1 MPPEFVSSVK
11 TERKALHRIIAP
23 QAREEKMLSHC
34 KLAISVAWV
43 MLWGTAT
50 FAQEAKVPVLVDPPQ
65 AYVFLDGK
73 AIKEGKQVIL
83 KTTPG
88 EHVISVYNYGYA
100 KEIRKVEFIAGWND
114 IQSFSLKPVGAAVPG
129 EYGFIQIEGPPHA
142 AVLLNGTDPE
152 YHVGHVDMFNN
163 HIAWFQQL
171 VVPPGTHQVTIT
183 RYGNTI
189 WSGPVEVAAGQRVIL
204 DVPSGKRRTQV
215 VNSSN
220 LKEPRP
226 RFKEKLTE
234 TAVSVA
240 PVSGTFA
247 ATPSQINCSETS
259 QLAYSSVDTLHSSIK
274 DASGATP
281 LPALS
286 GEVPVSPRQTTT
298 YTFEASGPGGLV
310 KQDAT
315 VNVNAVVQSSLETTP
330 AEVRYLKVGNKVL
343 TQESSE
349 LQWTSTNADSI
360 SVDPIG
366 KVAASGQEKLTPK
379 PNQVTGPIS
388 ESKSYTLTATNVC
401 GGSDS
406 KTAQVK
412 ITGMIEPYILSVFF
426 PTGYPDRKH
435 PDAGLVASEQERLM
449 KVASVFSIYAERT
462 PDAKIM
468 VRGHADPRGSKKY
481 NQELSERRVAVVKAF
496 LVAHGVPEDKIL
508 VEAMGKTQE
517 LDAATVQ
524 QLEAENTLN
533 DNSKKH
539 NTRATWLA
547 YNRRS
552 DIEVQPADVETTR
565 FYPHQANDADVL
577 MQAGWPSLRKVTEA
591 DQTSPVV
598 AANGAQ

>member
-1 MPPEFVSSVK
+1 MHWSRFGGPLLLP
-11 TERKALHRIIAP
+11 
-23 QAREEKMLSHC
+23 
-34 KLAISVAWV
+34 
-43 MLWGTAT
+43 
-50 FAQEAKVPVLVDPPQ
+50 QEAKLPVLVDPPQ

-73 AIKEGKQVIL
+73 AIKEGKQAIL

-88 EHVISVYNYGYA
+88 EHVISVYNCGYQG
-100 KEIRKVEFIAGWND
+100 ETRTVQFIAGWNE

-129 EYGFIQIEGPPHA
+129 EYGLIQIEGPPHA

-215 VNSSN
+215 VNS
-220 LKEPRP
+220 KMQEPRP

-281 LPALS
+281 LAALA

-315 VNVNAVVQSSLETTP
+315 VNVNAAVQSSLETTP

-366 KVAASGQEKLTPK
+366 KVAASGQEKLTPE

-468 VRGHADPRGSKKY
+468 VRGHADPRGSQKY

-565 FYPHQANDADVL
+565 FYPHQAKDADVL
-577 MQAGWPSLRKVTEA
+577 MQAGWPNLRKVIDA
-591 DQTSPVV
+591 DQTSTVV
-598 AANGAQ
+598 AESGAQQ